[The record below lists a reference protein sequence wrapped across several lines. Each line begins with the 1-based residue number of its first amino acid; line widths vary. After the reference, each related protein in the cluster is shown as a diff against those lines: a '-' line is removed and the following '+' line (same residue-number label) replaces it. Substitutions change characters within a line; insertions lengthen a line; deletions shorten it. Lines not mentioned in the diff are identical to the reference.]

1 MAGELPDTLSIGTRK
16 AFARDNAYPYAKEQ
30 IGSEIIYICNKGSE
44 WARPHEVLV
53 LRHENGAWTA
63 YDTYISSDKKKELN
77 CRQAVFRCQSSDITQ
92 RGWHSWQINYNAN
105 PDGTGSPVD
114 WQGEL
119 LAETRVP

>member
-1 MAGELPDTLSIGTRK
+1 MAGELPETLSIGTRK
-16 AFARDNAYPYAKEQ
+16 AFARDNAYPYVKEQ

-53 LRHENGAWTA
+53 LRRENGAWTA

-92 RGWHSWQINYNAN
+92 RGWHSWQINYNAS

-114 WQGEL
+114 WQGE
-119 LAETRVP
+119 TCG